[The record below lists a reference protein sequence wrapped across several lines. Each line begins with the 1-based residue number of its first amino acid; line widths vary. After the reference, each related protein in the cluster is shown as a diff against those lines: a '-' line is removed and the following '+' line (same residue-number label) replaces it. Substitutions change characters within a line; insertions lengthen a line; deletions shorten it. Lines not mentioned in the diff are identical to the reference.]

1 MSKVEIEKTKHEG
14 ITVYERFK
22 RDIVIHN
29 YDDNS
34 FRKFVYQ

>member
-1 MSKVEIEKTKHEG
+1 MSIVEIEKTKHER
-14 ITVYERFK
+14 IIVYGHFK